1 MECFTINELLFLLLV
16 PVISISTCMAGD
28 VGSYII
34 HMDKSA
40 MPMTFSS
47 HHDWYMST
55 LSSISSP
62 DGSLPTHLYT
72 YNHVLDGFSAVM
84 SKAHLDQLEKMPGH
98 LATYPDSF
106 GKLHT
111 THSPKFLGL
120 EKNSGAWPEGK
131 FGEDMIIAILDTGV
145 WPESESFRDKGM
157 GPVPKRWRGA
167 CESGVEFKSSYCNRK
182 LIGARSFSEGLK
194 RRGLNV
200 SAPPDDYDSPRDFH
214 GHGTHTSSTA
224 AGSPVRGANYFGYA
238 EGTAIGIS
246 PKARLA
252 MYKVIFLSD
261 LRDADAAAS
270 DTLAGMDQAIADGVD
285 LMSLSLGFEETTFE
299 QNPIA
304 LGAFSAM
311 EKGIFVSCSAGNSG
325 PDAYTMFNGAPWITT
340 IGAGTIDRDYAADV
354 KLGNGIFTVRGKSVY
369 PENLLISNVSL
380 YFGYGN
386 RSKELCEYGA
396 LDPEDV
402 AGKIVFCDIPES
414 GGIQSYE
421 VGGVEAAG
429 AIFSSDSQNSFW
441 PSDFD
446 MPYVA
451 VSPKDGDLVKDYIIK
466 SQNPVVDIK
475 FQITVLGAKPAPQV
489 AEFSSRG
496 PGSRAPMILKP
507 DVLAPGVHILAA
519 WAPNRAIQPI
529 RDEYLLSDY
538 GLLSGT
544 SMASPHAVGV
554 AALLKAA
561 HPDWSPAAIR
571 SAMMTTAY
579 LLDNTQG
586 PIVDMT
592 TGVAGTPLDF
602 GAGHINPNMA
612 MDPGLVYDIEAQD
625 YINFLCGLN
634 YTSKQIKIITRRSKF
649 SCDQANLDLNYP
661 SFMVLL
667 NNTNT
672 TSYTFKRV
680 LTNVENTYS
689 VYQASVKQ
697 PSGMKVTVLPST
709 VSFTGRYSK
718 AEFNMTV
725 EINLGDA
732 RPQSDYIGN
741 FGYLTWWEAN
751 GTHVVSSPIVSA
763 IAPIIR
769 T

>member
-1 MECFTINELLFLLLV
+1 MEHVTPFKLLCLLLV
-16 PVISISTCMAGD
+16 LSTVTTSSMSED
-28 VGSYII
+28 IRTYIV

-40 MPMTFSS
+40 MPIPFSS
-47 HHDWYMST
+47 HHDWYLST
-55 LSSISSP
+55 LSSFYSP
-62 DGSLPTHLYT
+62 DGILPTHLYT
-72 YNHVLDGFSAVM
+72 YNHVLDGFSAVL
-84 SKAHLDQLEKMPGH
+84 SQSHLDQLEKMSGH
-98 LATYPDSF
+98 LATYPETF
-106 GKLHT
+106 GTIHT
-111 THSPKFLGL
+111 THTPKFLGL
-120 EKNSGAWPEGK
+120 ENNFGSWPGGN
-131 FGEDMIIAILDTGV
+131 FGEDMVIA
-145 WPESESFRDKGM
+145 
-157 GPVPKRWRGA
+157 
-167 CESGVEFKSSYCNRK
+167 
-182 LIGARSFSEGLK
+182 LK
-194 RRGLNV
+194 QRGLNI
-200 SAPPDDYDSPRDFH
+200 STPDDYDSPRDFY

-224 AGSPVRGANYFGYA
+224 AGSPVADANYFGYA
-238 EGTAIGIS
+238 KGTATGIA

-252 MYKVIFLSD
+252 MYKVLFYNDTYES
-261 LRDADAAAS
+261 AAS
-270 DTLAGMDQAIADGVD
+270 DTLAGIDQAIADGVD
-285 LMSLSLGFEETTFE
+285 LMSLSLGFSETTFE
-299 QNPIA
+299 ENPIA
-304 LGAFSAM
+304 VGAFAAM

-325 PDAYTMFNGAPWITT
+325 PHGYTIFNGAPWITT
-340 IGAGTIDRDYAADV
+340 IGAGTIDLDYAADV
-354 KLGNGIFTVRGKSVY
+354 SLGNGILNIRGKSVY
-369 PENLLISNVSL
+369 PEDLLISQVPL
-380 YFGYGN
+380 YFGHGN
-386 RSKELCEYGA
+386 RSKELCEDNA
-396 LDPEDV
+396 IDPKDA
-402 AGKIVFCDIPES
+402 AGKIVFCDFSES
-414 GGIQSYE
+414 GGIQSDE
-421 VGGVEAAG
+421 MERVGAAG
-429 AIFSSDSQNSFW
+429 AIFSTDSGIFLS
-441 PSDFD
+441 PSDFY
-446 MPYVA
+446 MPFVA

-466 SQNPVVDIK
+466 SENPVVDIK
-475 FQITVLGAKPAPQV
+475 FQITVLGAKPAPMV
-489 AEFSSRG
+489 AWFSSRG
-496 PGSRAPMILKP
+496 PSRIT
-507 DVLAPGVHILAA
+507 
-519 WAPNRAIQPI
+519 PI
-529 RDEYLLSDY
+529 GDYYLLTNY
-538 GLLSGT
+538 ALLSGT

-554 AALLKAA
+554 AALLKSA
-561 HPDWSPAAIR
+561 HPDWSPAAVR

-586 PIVDMT
+586 PIMDMT

-680 LTNVENTYS
+680 LTNVENTHS
-689 VYQASVKQ
+689 VYHASVKL
-697 PSGMKVTVLPST
+697 PSGMKVSVQPSV
-709 VSFTGRYSK
+709 VSFAGKYSK